1 MKSLSDKDR
10 LYYRSINSGG
20 RIFSSSARWHTIS
33 HENQTNTLRDR
44 VRNIGIIAHIDAG
57 KTTTT
62 ERMLYYSGYTKRLGN
77 VDEGST
83 VTDFL
88 PLERARG
95 ITIQS
100 AAITFHWPPP
110 GKHKVADPYTIN
122 LIDTP
127 GHADFTFEVLRS
139 LRVLD
144 GAVCILDGVAGV
156 EAQTEKV
163 WHQSRLYGI
172 PAVFFVNKLDREG
185 AAFGRTVREIASKL
199 QVWPAVCQ
207 IPWFQNGDGP
217 LVGIVDIIHLRALK
231 WIRGGD
237 GTSINAQSIEE
248 LEMAMPELA
257 AEARNARKALVDLLS
272 DRDDVMVEAFIE
284 SNDDYMAIAPENII
298 SSIRRCLLND
308 RSTFAPIFVGAS
320 LKNIGVQPLIDAVAA
335 LLPSPDETSD
345 PEFKAG
351 SLSGGLRD
359 LVAGKIPLASGVDEA
374 VMKNKKN
381 PNAIAKIQNL
391 EACALAFKVVYDRHR
406 GVMVYVRVY
415 HGSLRRNAVIF
426 NTNLQQPERVM
437 RVLRMYASDAVE
449 VPSIEAGEIG
459 VITGLKLA
467 RTGDTLISYR
477 GVNPKVG
484 APAPFNKLELRP
496 IEIPPAV
503 FFTSVESLSQAE
515 EKHTNELLDI
525 LLREDPSLQLSTN
538 EDSGQRL
545 LSGMGELHLEI
556 AGNRLTQELNA
567 KATMGKIEI
576 GYRECPTAPGSLENI
591 IFERQIAGRYGKAG
605 CQAMV
610 TALDEGGGRESNKI
624 LQDGNIIEVVLQTR
638 NTENSHIAGHLPE
651 QSDPDQVRQALH
663 NGALAAL
670 ARGPAFAYQV
680 SGANVKLIFDPSQ
693 HFFGID
699 TNLPALTS
707 AARKATQAAL
717 RASHQACSFAMAE
730 PVMNVTITVN
740 TENLGAVLKDLSS
753 LRDGQVISYDDESA
767 LAGSTARTPGA
778 IRPYAPP
785 DPFEILSVAGSKKTP
800 SLSDNSPRAITARVP
815 LRAMVGYL
823 PHLRS
828 LTAGRGSFVMS
839 VDRFQKMPS
848 HKQKAVLKE
857 FRGL

>member
-1 MKSLSDKDR
+1 
-10 LYYRSINSGG
+10 
-20 RIFSSSARWHTIS
+20 
-33 HENQTNTLRDR
+33 
-44 VRNIGIIAHIDAG
+44 
-57 KTTTT
+57 
-62 ERMLYYSGYTKRLGN
+62 MLYYSGHTKRLGN

-110 GKHKVADPYTIN
+110 GKHEVPDPYTIN

-163 WHQSRLYGI
+163 WQQSRSYGI
-172 PAVFFVNKLDREG
+172 PAIFFVNKLDRDG

-199 QVWPAVCQ
+199 QIWPAVCQ

-231 WIRGGD
+231 WLKGGD
-237 GTSINAQSIEE
+237 GTTINAQSIEE
-248 LEMAMPELA
+248 LELTMPELA

-272 DRDDVMVEAFIE
+272 DRDDLMVEAFIE
-284 SNDDYMAIAPENII
+284 CDDDYMAIAPEKIT
-298 SSIRRCLLND
+298 SSIRRCLLNEG
-308 RSTFAPIFVGAS
+308 SSFAPIFVGSS

-335 LLPSPDETSD
+335 LLPSPDETPD

-359 LVAGKIPLASGVDEA
+359 LVAGRIQLASRLDEA
-374 VMKNKKN
+374 AVKNKKN

-426 NTNLQQPERVM
+426 NTNLQQSERAT

-459 VITGLKLA
+459 VITGLKLV
-467 RTGDTLISYR
+467 RTGDTLISYT

-484 APAPFNKLELRP
+484 APAPLNKLELRP

-503 FFTSVESLSQAE
+503 FFVGVEPLSQAE

-576 GYRECPTAPGSLENI
+576 GYRECPIAPGSPESV
-591 IFERQIAGRYGKAG
+591 IFERQIVGRYGKAG
-605 CQAMV
+605 CQV
-610 TALDEGGGRESNKI
+610 TVTTLEEGSDQDSNMI
-624 LQDGNIIEVVLQTR
+624 LQDGNIIEAAIQTQAV
-638 NTENSHIAGHLPE
+638 EDSHIAGPPPGQL
-651 QSDPDQVRQALH
+651 DPDQVRQALH

-680 SGANVKLIFDPSQ
+680 SGAGVKLVFDPSQ
-693 HFFGID
+693 HYFGID

-717 RASHQACSFAMAE
+717 RSSHQGCSFAMAE

-740 TENLGAVLKDLSS
+740 SESLGAVLKDLSS
-753 LRDGQVISYDDESA
+753 SRDGQIVSYDDESA
-767 LAGSTARTPGA
+767 VSSTTAIASLANPGTLGA

-785 DPFEILSVAGSKKTP
+785 DPFEVPSIAGSDKHQA
-800 SLSDNSPRAITARVP
+800 LSDNSSRTITARVP
-815 LRAMVGYL
+815 LRSMVGYL

-828 LTAGRGSFVMS
+828 LTAGRGSFIMS
-839 VDRFQKMPS
+839 INRFQKMPS
-848 HKQKAVLKE
+848 HTQKAVLKE